1 MLTCP
6 HCGKRGV
13 STVRK
18 LFVGPLFSNPCTI
31 CGKRWAISQ
40 WSVAVA
46 VGGVMPY
53 LVFMVIAQPSRFVAG
68 VVGLAILVALGA
80 VIVYFVP
87 VVRR

>member
-1 MLTCP
+1 
-6 HCGKRGV
+6 
-13 STVRK
+13 
-18 LFVGPLFSNPCTI
+18 
-31 CGKRWAISQ
+31 
-40 WSVAVA
+40 
-46 VGGVMPY
+46 MPY